1 MDVMIALGAACLL
14 IRMGQALYGT
24 GLIRAKNAAGATLR
38 AVCDVSAAMLAFWL
52 IGAAILRW
60 NRGLVGFGAGVDGGL
75 FFLAT
80 VVLIGGAIPGAAMAE
95 RSRFWPLGWAA
106 AVMGGMIIPLGARWS
121 WSGWL
126 KHMGFIDDAGGAW
139 LHAAGAVCA
148 LAGALV
154 VGPRTGKYHRDG
166 SASMIPGHNVPLAGI
181 GLFAM
186 LAGWAPYVAGCLV
199 ANGAAPEA
207 GPAAARTL
215 VAGCS
220 GGMAAM
226 LLGRYRYGK
235 PDVVLTVM
243 GFIGGLVA
251 VSAGAGKI
259 QSPGALLIGAG
270 AGILVPV
277 GAVWLD
283 LLAHVDD
290 PAGVVAIHGVGG
302 VWGTIMTG
310 LFIPGSLGHRLH
322 QIWIQAL
329 GVACLV
335 SMAAVVSAA
344 MFLLLRATVRLR
356 ATEADEF
363 DGLDLAEHDIGAYP
377 DFQQTT
383 IKSYHLREA

>member
-14 IRMGQALYGT
+14 VRMGQALYGM
-24 GLIRAKNAAGATLR
+24 GLIRAKNAAGAMLR
-38 AVCDVSAAMLAFWL
+38 AVCDVSAGMLGFWAV
-52 IGAAILRW
+52 GAAIWAGDRHLI
-60 NRGLVGFGAGVDGGL
+60 GFGAGVDGRL

-80 VVLIGGAIPGAAMAE
+80 VVLIGAAIPGAAMAE

-106 AVMGGMIIPLGARWS
+106 ALMGAVVIPLGARWA

-126 KHMGFIDDAGGAW
+126 AKLGFIDAGGAIW
-139 LHAAGAVCA
+139 LHGAGAVCA
-148 LAGALV
+148 LAGITV
-154 VGPRTGKYHRDG
+154 IGPRTGKYHRDG
-166 SASMIPGHNVPLAGI
+166 SASMIPGHNVPLAGV

-186 LAGWAPYVAGCLV
+186 LAGWAPYVAGCLL
-199 ANGAAPEA
+199 ATGSALEA

-215 VAGCS
+215 VAGCAA
-220 GGMAAM
+220 GMAAM
-226 LLGRYRYGK
+226 LLGRYRDGK

-243 GFIGGLVA
+243 GFMGGLVA
-251 VSAGAGKI
+251 ISAGAGGI

-270 AGILVPV
+270 AGLLVPMC
-277 GAVWLD
+277 AVWID

-290 PAGVVAIHGVGG
+290 PAGVIAVHGIGG
-302 VWGTIMTG
+302 IWGTIATG
-310 LFIPGSLGHRLH
+310 LFVPGGIGHRLH
-322 QIWIQAL
+322 QMGIQ
-329 GVACLV
+329 
-335 SMAAVVSAA
+335 VVGTVC
-344 MFLLLRATVRLR
+344 LLLLAGALSAGLMMALRLTVRLR